1 MSNTPT
7 EQVLSDIAAERQS
20 QLEVHDWTHEHDDE
34 HDRGEL
40 ALAAACYAT
49 PILLYKQD
57 DFANA
62 VHFVDPWPW
71 DGQYDRRLYH
81 GNSVEPNKKLHTNER
96 RRQLVKAAAL
106 IVAEIERLDR
116 KGKKP

>member
-1 MSNTPT
+1 MSNETI
-7 EQVLSDIAAERQS
+7 EQVVAEIAAERERQVS
-20 QLEVHDWTHEHDDE
+20 AEGFDTEHDDD

-71 DGQYDRRLYH
+71 DGEWDRRPYH
-81 GNSVEPNKKLHTNER
+81 GNSVEPNKKLNTKER

-116 KGKKP
+116 RGRK